1 MINFSL
7 ISLPFSYLP
16 VSLYFYL
23 TCLQK
28 KKNNKF
34 SFMKNWNLYDTLML
48 PGDRKAT
55 VLMARFFEFLFTG
68 IKHHG

>member
-1 MINFSL
+1 
-7 ISLPFSYLP
+7 
-16 VSLYFYL
+16 
-23 TCLQK
+23 
-28 KKNNKF
+28 
-34 SFMKNWNLYDTLML
+34 MKNWNLYDTLML